1 MSAVEPTPSVL
12 ARIDPILLATS
23 DPLGRAHII
32 IPGRASCW
40 LEQILCGQS
49 AFLDLPIP
57 LEDYERVGTHNQRAD
72 STG

>member
-49 AFLDLPIP
+49 AFLDFPIP
-57 LEDYERVGTHNQRAD
+57 LQDYERVGTHNQRAD